1 MNTIALVGT
10 FDSKGEEYQYVK
22 ELLLSMG
29 NKVFT
34 INTGVFESLF
44 KPDIDSAEIVN
55 EVGEDICQIREQRDR
70 AHATEVLANGFKRLL
85 PKLYN
90 QGLFDGVV
98 SFGGTGGTSIVTPG
112 MRELPIGVP
121 KLMVSTVASGDTSAY
136 IGTSDI
142 MMMPSVVDVS
152 GLNKLSR
159 VIFQNAAAA
168 ISGMVNTT
176 FEKVEEDRPLIAAS
190 MFGVT
195 TPAVNYARNYLESKG
210 YEVLVFHATGVGGKT
225 MEALIDSGYF
235 EGVLDLTTT
244 ELADE
249 LVGGVLSAGPDR
261 LNTAARK
268 GTPQVVSLGALDMVN
283 FGPYETVP
291 EKFADRHFYK
301 HNPAVTLMRTT
312 MEENQKLGEIIAEKL
327 NQVTSETILMIPAG
341 GFSAIDIPD
350 GPFYGPEEDK
360 MLIDTLTA
368 HLDND
373 LVKVVACDEDIN
385 NQAFA
390 EFAAKSLIVSMKKG
404 EN

>member
-1 MNTIALVGT
+1 MKTIALVGT

-301 HNPAVTLMRTT
+301 HNPTVTLMRTT